1 MNKGF
6 TFIELLIVLVVLMT
20 LVAWMLPKYLSSVQ
34 KEHQTQQSVLDQARA
49 VQGMLDQHNQQQ
61 QLQLDNLERAVQRMP
76 QKNAV
81 RKTTGSGRRI

>member
-34 KEHQTQQSVLDQARA
+34 KEHQQQQSVLDQARA
-49 VQGMLDQHNQQQ
+49 VQGVLDQRNQQQ
-61 QLQLDNLERAVQRMP
+61 QLQLDKLERTLQRTT
-76 QKNAV
+76 QRNTARNSANQG
-81 RKTTGSGRRI
+81 RKI